1 MTWRPLNDAHFPSKP
16 TEPRLVSEMGRTVAI
31 IQARMGSERL
41 PGKVLLDIVGQ
52 TMLERVVRRVQQSSL
67 IDEVVVATT
76 RQADDDAIVKECRA
90 LGVSVVRGSA
100 HDVLDRYRDAA
111 LDSGASTCVRVCA
124 DSPLVDPTLCDLV
137 VWSLNETN
145 PPADYAGNKIDP
157 SFPLGLDVE
166 AFSLDA
172 LEHTWTAAR
181 NAYER
186 AHVTVY
192 MYSNP
197 EEFRLIRVSTD
208 VDRHSWRWTVDM
220 PEDLEF
226 VRQVYSRLDGTNDFT
241 TDDVIDLIE
250 REPDLALINAHLQ
263 PKAVTAG

>member
-1 MTWRPLNDAHFPSKP
+1 
-16 TEPRLVSEMGRTVAI
+16 
-31 IQARMGSERL
+31 MGSERL
-41 PGKVLLDIVGQ
+41 PGKVLRDIAGQ
-52 TMLERVVRRVQQSSL
+52 TMLERVVRRVQQASL

-76 RQADDDAIVKECRA
+76 RERDDNAVVNECRA
-90 LGVSVVRGSA
+90 LGVSVVRGST

-111 LDSGASTCVRVCA
+111 RDSGASTCVRVCA
-124 DSPLVDPTLCDLV
+124 DSPLVDPALCDLV
-137 VWSLNETN
+137 IWSLNSTD

-166 AFSLDA
+166 AFSLET
-172 LEHTWTAAR
+172 LERTWVAAWKG
-181 NAYER
+181 YER

-197 EEFRLIRVSTD
+197 EEFRLIRVGSD

-220 PEDLEF
+220 PQDLEF
-226 VRQVYSRLDGTNDFT
+226 VRQVYSRLGGRNDFT
-241 TDDVIDLIE
+241 TDDVVDLIE
-250 REPDLALINAHLQ
+250 HEPGLALINSHLE